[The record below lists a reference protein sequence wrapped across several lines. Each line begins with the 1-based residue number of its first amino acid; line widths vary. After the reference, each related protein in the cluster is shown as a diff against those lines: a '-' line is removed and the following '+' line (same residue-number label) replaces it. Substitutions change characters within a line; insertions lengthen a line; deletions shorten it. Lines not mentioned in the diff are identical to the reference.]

1 MNNGNWLV
9 GAVAALALT
18 AAPAMAKDN
27 WKLGTAGQPGTVLYD
42 TIMDFIGAHNKAF
55 EGKRSIEYQLIVNEQ
70 EMTQQV
76 IRGRIQVGATSLA
89 GAGVAVPEGTVL
101 NMPYVWESD
110 PERVYVTDNFALPVL
125 KDIYASKGLVLFSVA
140 DVGWNDVVCNW
151 ACLTPG
157 DVKGQKMRISPSP
170 ASKLFFQA
178 LGANGVQMPLSEFF
192 PGLTTGL
199 VRGGDLP
206 FLYYVTTPAAQS
218 APHYV
223 VTRHYHHPSA
233 WIINKALFEKLS
245 PADRDAFVNAVPPVQ
260 DMRRRVDQTEKP
272 KMEEFTKK
280 GGFVHHLSDAQREEW
295 AKPVRPIQAEMVKS
309 IGGRAQEVYD
319 AILRGKKEYADR
331 FGKKS

>member
-1 MNNGNWLV
+1 MKNRKWFAAAAAAFVLA
-9 GAVAALALT
+9 AVPAA
-18 AAPAMAKDN
+18 AKDT
-27 WKLGTAGQPGTVLYD
+27 WKLGTAGQPGSVLYD

-55 EGKRSIEYQLIVNEQ
+55 EGKRAIEYQLIVNEQ

-101 NMPYVWESD
+101 NMPYVWEND

-125 KDIYASKGLVLFSVA
+125 TDIYSKKGLVLFSVA
-140 DVGWNDVVCNW
+140 DVGWNDVICNW
-151 ACLTPG
+151 ACLTPA

-206 FLYYVTTPAAQS
+206 FLYYVTTPAAQG

-233 WIINKALFEKLS
+233 WIVNKALFEKMS

-260 DMRRRVDQTEKP
+260 EMRRRVDQTEKP
-272 KMEEFTKK
+272 KMEEFVKK
-280 GGFVHHLSDAQREEW
+280 GGFVHHLTDAQREEW
-295 AKPVRPIQAEMVKS
+295 AKLVRPIQADMVKA
-309 IGGRAQEVYD
+309 IGGRAPEVYE

>member
-1 MNNGNWLV
+1 MKNRKWLV
-9 GAVAALALT
+9 AAAAAFVLAAV
-18 AAPAMAKDN
+18 PASAKDT
-27 WKLGTAGQPGTVLYD
+27 WKLGTAGQPGSVLYD

-55 EGKRSIEYQLIVNEQ
+55 EGKRAIEYQLIVNEQ

-76 IRGRIQVGATSLA
+76 IRGRIQAGATSLA

-101 NMPYVWESD
+101 NMPYVWEND

-125 KDIYASKGLVLFSVA
+125 KDIYSKKGLVLFSVA
-140 DVGWNDVVCNW
+140 DVGWNDVICNW
-151 ACLTPG
+151 ACLTPA

-206 FLYYVTTPAAQS
+206 FLYYVTTPAAQG

-233 WIINKALFEKLS
+233 WIVNKALFEKMS

-260 DMRRRVDQTEKP
+260 EMRRRVDQTEKP
-272 KMEEFTKK
+272 KMEEFVKK
-280 GGFVHHLSDAQREEW
+280 GGFVHHLTEAQREEW
-295 AKPVRPIQAEMVKS
+295 AKLVRPIQADMVTT
-309 IGGRAQEVYD
+309 IGGRAPEVYE